1 MIRKYLFT
9 LWLIA
14 YEQVVL
20 DHEEKTQLIL
30 SLSMTSMDQVLE
42 TIVKNQNAIR
52 IWVSD
57 QINHVC
63 DKIIPV
69 AMHDQKNKT
78 SPEAQVARWED
89 SLIKGEKCSPGNWD
103 AIKELN
109 YNGHWYRS
117 LGCWVTRA
125 RNKIWAGRWC
135 GPQYTQ
141 RQELQRG
148 SIKGQCPFASRPLWS
163 RSMAGIG
170 KVLS

>member
-78 SPEAQVARWED
+78 SPEAQVASWRGLVDQRREVQSW
-89 SLIKGEKCSPGNWD
+89 K
-103 AIKELN
+103 
-109 YNGHWYRS
+109 
-117 LGCWVTRA
+117 LGCNQGV
-125 RNKIWAGRWC
+125 
-135 GPQYTQ
+135 
-141 RQELQRG
+141 ELQW
-148 SIKGQCPFASRPLWS
+148 PLVQKPW
-163 RSMAGIG
+163 
-170 KVLS
+170 VLSNQGKEQDLSREVMWTTIHAEARAAEGIN